1 MTEKERL
8 MIAQQQIKNIS
19 SLMKNNCSEKLILN
33 YLITIDYELQRQVH
47 LHH

>member
-19 SLMKNNCSEKLILN
+19 SLMKNNCSEQLILN

-47 LHH
+47 LYH

>member
-1 MTEKERL
+1 

-19 SLMKNNCSEKLILN
+19 SLMKNNCSEQLILN
-33 YLITIDYELQRQVH
+33 YFITIDYELQRQVH